1 LNYLQEA
8 EAAFGQWMNMR
19 DGMFGA
25 IRLKGLFNC
34 NRLIAANG
42 STADVPT
49 LRRHEK

>member
-34 NRLIAANG
+34 NRLIAAN
-42 STADVPT
+42 
-49 LRRHEK
+49 